1 MDKEGRSAAER
12 HANTSPSKLGY
23 AKWKDVLTGS
33 WNDPDPMLAW
43 VRGSVCMFPQN
54 RAEPVWVTGV
64 ASATQN
70 EIVTASAVKMKK
82 LILLVM
88 SMCLPLM
95 GAEPRWGILSVFKLD
110 CKFLMAR

>member
-1 MDKEGRSAAER
+1 M
-12 HANTSPSKLGY
+12 GY
-23 AKWKDVLTGS
+23 
-33 WNDPDPMLAW
+33 
-43 VRGSVCMFPQN
+43 
-54 RAEPVWVTGV
+54 GV

-95 GAEPRWGILSVFKLD
+95 GAEPRWGILSVFPRPMPLHHD
-110 CKFLMAR
+110 ASC